1 MVARAVEG
9 AAIPVT
15 LPNDRLATLGKV
27 LAPAD
32 AVVGMIALLWEGQR
46 DRHAGGPIS
55 QPVTQEAAQT
65 AVHLAVTLV
74 QWFSAGA
81 IYRP

>member
-1 MVARAVEG
+1 
-9 AAIPVT
+9 
-15 LPNDRLATLGKV
+15 
-27 LAPAD
+27 
-32 AVVGMIALLWEGQR
+32 MIALLWEGQR